1 MQEARVQAIFFATCL
16 AIFLWYK
23 LHKKLPSVTHP
34 EMNRSHN
41 FFGATI
47 LLREVKVSST
57 FLNNPRNAATNFSNA
72 AERCYSSQCCL
83 AMAQQN
89 CIKKLP
95 SVTAPLGKWDSV
107 EDCVQDATKACA
119 HSLCDLSLHLS
130 LHAFL
135 GEPPTICQYHQISSL
150 QSKLLTDHAPFLEF
164 CEVINKSFHCLLIST
179 TTQVN

>member
-1 MQEARVQAIFFATCL
+1 
-16 AIFLWYK
+16 
-23 LHKKLPSVTHP
+23 
-34 EMNRSHN
+34 MNRSHN